1 MHYVLPFFALLASWQ
16 PWRAILELDVIG
28 VALIGTG
35 AIALANHVPGLR
47 YCAHEVKLVS
57 LCDSDA
63 AALARASASTGV
75 TRAFEDWRHVIDD
88 PAVDAVIIATP
99 NFTHAPI
106 ALAAVA
112 AGKHVLC
119 EKPLAL
125 DASSAMQMYDAALR
139 AGVRHMT
146 AFTYRFVPAMRY
158 MKHLIDRGE
167 VGTPYHFRARRF
179 QDWADRSLGWRQ
191 VKKLAGSGEL
201 ADMLSHRIDYAH
213 HLLGPMRRLVAD
225 LRSFV
230 PVRQGAA
237 SDVDDW
243 VAMLV
248 EFDRAAHTTGVLE
261 STKLAT
267 GRGEGHRG
275 ADDVEINGAD
285 GTIVYS
291 TQDPLRLRVG
301 GRGDL
306 DLHAIDVP
314 REFQVW
320 PGSKRDPAQGDPL
333 VTFRYDQNAEFIDA
347 IVNSRPCSPSFYE
360 GVMAQAVMDAAIESA
375 QQRRWIELRYPKQQ

>member
-1 MHYVLPFFALLASWQ
+1 MKP
-16 PWRAILELDVIG
+16 IG

-47 YCAHEVKLVS
+47 YSAHDVKLVA
-57 LCDSDA
+57 LCDSDPV
-63 AALARASASTGV
+63 ALARASASTGV
-75 TRAFEDWRHVIDD
+75 ARTIEDWRQVIED

-125 DASSAMQMYDAALR
+125 NSKSATEMYDAAQR
-139 AGVRHMT
+139 GGVRHMT

-158 MKHLIDRGE
+158 MKHLIERGD

-179 QDWADRSLGWRQ
+179 QDWADRNLGWRQ

-201 ADMLSHRIDYAH
+201 GDMLSHRIDYAH

-225 LRSFV
+225 LRAFV
-230 PVRQGAA
+230 PTRQGAA

-248 EFDRAAHTTGVLE
+248 EFDRPEHTTGVLE

-275 ADDVEINGAD
+275 ADDVEVNGAD

-291 TQDPLRLRVG
+291 TQDPLRLRIGRRG
-301 GRGDL
+301 GADL
-306 DLHAIDVP
+306 SLVDVP
-314 REFQVW
+314 REFQLW
-320 PGSKRDPAQGDPL
+320 PGSTRDPAQGDPL
-333 VTFRYDQNAEFIDA
+333 VTFRYDQDAEFIDA
-347 IVNSRPCSPSFYE
+347 IVNHRRCRPSFYE
-360 GVMAQAVMDAAIESA
+360 GVMAQVVMDAAIESA
-375 QQRRWIELRYPKQQ
+375 QQRRWVELSYPKH